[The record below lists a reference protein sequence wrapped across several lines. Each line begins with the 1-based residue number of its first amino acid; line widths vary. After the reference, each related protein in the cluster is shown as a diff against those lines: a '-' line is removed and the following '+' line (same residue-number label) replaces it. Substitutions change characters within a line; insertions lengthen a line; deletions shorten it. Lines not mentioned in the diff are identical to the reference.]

1 MSFTSQKQ
9 QIKSWENITRSI
21 LKGKL
26 QLSELAMPNDNYIS
40 IRCVMLEEIAK
51 IRQIVFVSL
60 SDII

>member
-26 QLSELAMPNDNYIS
+26 QLSELAM
-40 IRCVMLEEIAK
+40 IRCVMLKEIAK

>member
-26 QLSELAMPNDNYIS
+26 QLSELA

-51 IRQIVFVSL
+51 ITQIVFVSL

>member
-26 QLSELAMPNDNYIS
+26 QLSELAMP

-60 SDII
+60 ADII

>member
-26 QLSELAMPNDNYIS
+26 QLSELAMPS

-51 IRQIVFVSL
+51 ITQIVFVSL